1 MASTDINPN
10 YITSSAVSKAAT
22 RAQLQFIKDCI
33 VALEADVTALEAADV
48 SLDGRLDTAETN
60 ITTALTGWRRLSTT
74 TLGSAAASV
83 QLSLPNG
90 YSDYIVEFQA
100 LSGVADA
107 VPQFRTSQDG
117 STFHTSG
124 YDGHAF
130 DHNATGTAVSAIT
143 GNAIGLFGVNL
154 LAGASVGAFGQIRF
168 VGTRNSGDFS
178 VHGIRADVLRG
189 SREGFFAGPGSN
201 NIAMQMFLSGGAVN
215 MNAGSKFDVL
225 ARL

>member
-10 YITSSAVSKAAT
+10 YITSAAVSKAAT

-33 VALEADVTALEAADV
+33 IALESDITALEAADTA
-48 SLDGRLDTAETN
+48 LDARLDVVE
-60 ITTALTGWRRLSTT
+60 TGWRRLSTT
-74 TLGSAAASV
+74 TLGAPASSV

-100 LSGVADA
+100 LSGAADA
-107 VPQFRTSQDG
+107 TPQFRTSQDG
-117 STFHTSG
+117 STFHISG

-130 DHNATGTAVSAIT
+130 DHNATGTAPSAIT

-189 SREGFFAGPGSN
+189 TREGFFAGPGSN